1 MLDEKDIQRLKEELV
16 TKEDL
21 EEFSVKVFQTFVTK
35 EEINELRKE
44 IAALKESIQTLTISV
59 DKLAKIVED
68 MHQEYIAIT
77 SKVDRL
83 EKWVHQIAKKIGMKL
98 EY

>member
-44 IAALKESIQTLTISV
+44 IAALRESIQTLTISV
-59 DKLAKIVED
+59 EDKLAKLVED
-68 MHQEYIAIT
+68 MHSRIY
-77 SKVDRL
+77 SYNL
-83 EKWVHQIAKKIGMKL
+83 
-98 EY
+98 

>member
-44 IAALKESIQTLTISV
+44 MAALKESIQTLTISV
-59 DKLAKIVED
+59 DKLAKLVED

>member
-1 MLDEKDIQRLKEELV
+1 
-16 TKEDL
+16 
-21 EEFSVKVFQTFVTK
+21 
-35 EEINELRKE
+35 
-44 IAALKESIQTLTISV
+44 
-59 DKLAKIVED
+59 

-83 EKWVHQIAKKIGMKL
+83 EKWIHQIAKKIGMKL

>member
-44 IAALKESIQTLTISV
+44 IVALRESIQTL
-59 DKLAKIVED
+59 LF
-68 MHQEYIAIT
+68 Q
-77 SKVDRL
+77 
-83 EKWVHQIAKKIGMKL
+83 
-98 EY
+98 

>member
-21 EEFSVKVFQTFVTK
+21 EKFSVKVFQTFVTK

-44 IAALKESIQTLTISV
+44 IVALRESIQTL
-59 DKLAKIVED
+59 LF
-68 MHQEYIAIT
+68 Q
-77 SKVDRL
+77 
-83 EKWVHQIAKKIGMKL
+83 
-98 EY
+98 